1 MVKIKFYFSNQFKT
15 LECNPNTKMKFI
27 FEKWAQEM
35 GKEYKIIGE
44 SIVGGKIV
52 YEYNFKFRSFTNK
65 LLNPELTLNQ
75 QLSIKEPTIIVK
87 EIKLNEINLEEL
99 KTEIFEEIKSPKD
112 NPTFDKAQEQIVQF
126 GFLIEKEIEEELKKN
141 PENFLDIKDALKQ
154 KDTNNQMYVLGKLGE
169 SLEKI
174 GIKVAIDKRNSKD
187 KENIINNQF
196 LSSGLINQSK
206 YEVHLK
212 EDEKTNMNKILYDSI
227 EKNQFISKWKN
238 IFSSE
243 LKIPEDKIFITNI
256 RKGSIVFDVVFKTL
270 PFKDMIDSVN
280 TKININEKIENFID
294 SHPEILSIYQKN
306 IMGACKLTLDMLDS
320 RGNQSPN
327 KWAKKG
333 SKRAG
338 IEYHPP
344 DNNWIGFG
352 LKVLG
357 EYDNDDWID
366 CHNNPNEWAV
376 AYHGTSEKAVKPIC
390 SKNGKFWSTEE
401 EGAKRQKCKNCLN
414 KNSESKAK
422 YNICGEGSYCSPFLD
437 YAEKYSSGVIFMC
450 RVNPKEY
457 RIPEG
462 KYEENEWITDGTRN
476 SIRPYRLLY
485 KINK

>member
-1 MVKIKFYFSNQFKT
+1 MVKIKFYFSNQFKI
-15 LECNPNTKMKFI
+15 LECNPNMKMKFI
-27 FEKWAQEM
+27 FEKWAKEM
-35 GKEYKIIGE
+35 GKEYIIIGE
-44 SIVGGKIV
+44 SIAGGKII
-52 YEYNFKFRSFTNK
+52 YEFNLKFYTLAQK

-75 QLSIKEPTIIVK
+75 QLSTKEPNIIVK
-87 EIKLNEINLEEL
+87 EITSNENNLEEL
-99 KTEIFEEIKSPKD
+99 KTEIIEEIKSPKV

-126 GFLIEKEIEEELKKN
+126 GYLIEKEIDEELKKN
-141 PENFLDIKDALKQ
+141 PENFLDIKEALKQ
-154 KDTNNQMYVLGKLGE
+154 KDINNQIYTLGKLGE

-196 LSSGLINQSK
+196 LSSGLINESK
-206 YEVHLK
+206 YEVHIK
-212 EDEKTNMNKILYDSI
+212 EDEKININKILYNNI
-227 EKNQFISKWKN
+227 EKEHFISKWKN

-256 RKGSIVFDVVFKTL
+256 RKGTIKFDVVFKTFDFTDL
-270 PFKDMIDSVN
+270 SN
-280 TKININEKIENFID
+280 TEININEKLENFID
-294 SHPEILSIYQKN
+294 YHPEILSIHQKN
-306 IMGACKLTLDMLDS
+306 IMGACKLSLDMLDS

-327 KWAKKG
+327 NWAKKG
-333 SKRAG
+333 SKRGG
-338 IEYHPP
+338 IDYNPP

-357 EYDNDDWID
+357 EYDDNDYWVD

-376 AYHGTSEKAVKPIC
+376 AYHGTSDKAVKPIC
-390 SKNGKFWSTEE
+390 SKNGKFWSTKD
-401 EGAKRQKCKNCLN
+401 EGAKRQKCKNNLN
-414 KNSESKAK
+414 KNPQSKGK
-422 YNICGEGSYCSPFLD
+422 YNICGEGCYCSPFLD

-462 KYEENEWITDGTRN
+462 EYEKNEWITDGTRN

-485 KINK
+485 KINNS

>member
-1 MVKIKFYFSNQFKT
+1 
-15 LECNPNTKMKFI
+15 
-27 FEKWAQEM
+27 M
-35 GKEYKIIGE
+35 GKEYIIIGE
-44 SIVGGKIV
+44 SIAGGKII
-52 YEYNFKFRSFTNK
+52 YEFNLKFYSLAQK

-99 KTEIFEEIKSPKD
+99 KTEIVEEIKSPKD

-154 KDTNNQMYVLGKLGE
+154 KDTNNQMYALGKLGE

-212 EDEKTNMNKILYDSI
+212 EDEKTNINKILYDSI

-270 PFKDMIDSVN
+270 DFTDISN
-280 TKININEKIENFID
+280 IKINIKKNYT
-294 SHPEILSIYQKN
+294 IL
-306 IMGACKLTLDMLDS
+306 
-320 RGNQSPN
+320 
-327 KWAKKG
+327 
-333 SKRAG
+333 
-338 IEYHPP
+338 
-344 DNNWIGFG
+344 
-352 LKVLG
+352 
-357 EYDNDDWID
+357 
-366 CHNNPNEWAV
+366 
-376 AYHGTSEKAVKPIC
+376 
-390 SKNGKFWSTEE
+390 
-401 EGAKRQKCKNCLN
+401 
-414 KNSESKAK
+414 
-422 YNICGEGSYCSPFLD
+422 
-437 YAEKYSSGVIFMC
+437 
-450 RVNPKEY
+450 
-457 RIPEG
+457 
-462 KYEENEWITDGTRN
+462 
-476 SIRPYRLLY
+476 
-485 KINK
+485 